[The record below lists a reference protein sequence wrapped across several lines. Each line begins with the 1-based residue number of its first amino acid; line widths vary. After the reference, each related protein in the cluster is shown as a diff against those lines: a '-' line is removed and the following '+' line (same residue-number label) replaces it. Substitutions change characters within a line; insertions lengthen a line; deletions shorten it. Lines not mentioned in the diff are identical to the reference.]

1 MEFFQPIINFFKPL
15 GDFLVE
21 SFQFITRDTQHIVM
35 FLSLIV
41 FTISLGYIV
50 FYITRRFI
58 YQNEENKR
66 KTEEEK
72 KRPREDKP
80 LDLWMRKHQTG
91 FFSYRK
97 IDELMTSTGYKYKQR
112 AKNKLVQLP
121 SEYLTDC
128 FVIAIVGGFLT
139 VGVVWAFS
147 EFTFKMVQLIAFVP
161 GFFIFLNF
169 NKWLMVNNDKGDN
182 KKMLPDINSMYETLK
197 VSATAGIPII
207 DGLAEC
213 YRQVK
218 HPRLKSAMSE
228 VSNSIHAGRNI
239 ETAINNLR
247 AQFTSPEIIQFC
259 IVIKQAL
266 ETGRQEEILTDLAA
280 NMREVQNEIN
290 HQLEESLNTKV
301 QMIQMG
307 LLFLL
312 IFTMLYATL
321 TTLTSQFSGIM

>member
-1 MEFFQPIINFFKPL
+1 MGNFIANVKYYTSTIFGNIRVFFYDLLQKFP
-15 GDFLVE
+15 
-21 SFQFITRDTQHIVM
+21 FIM
-35 FLSLIV
+35 YLIAFIAAVGV
-41 FTISLGYIV
+41 FVAIFTLAKHFDEIQAE
-50 FYITRRFI
+50 R
-58 YQNEENKR
+58 KR
-66 KTEEEK
+66 KLEEAK
-72 KRPREDKP
+72 KRPREDTKW
-80 LDLWMRKHQTG
+80 DIKMRERQTG
-91 FFSYRK
+91 FFSYRR
-97 IDELMTSTGYKYKQR
+97 IDVLMTSTGYKYKQK

-121 SEYLTDC
+121 SEYMQDC
-128 FVIAIVGGFLT
+128 FVIAIIGGIIF
-139 VGVVWAFS
+139 VGVAWALT
-147 EFTFKMVQLIAFVP
+147 EFTFKPVQLIWFIP
-161 GFFIFLNF
+161 GFFIFLRF
-169 NKWLMVNNDKGDN
+169 NDWSLTSNDKTDN

-218 HPRLKSAMSE
+218 HPRLKTAMSE
-228 VSNSIHAGRNI
+228 VSNSIHAGRDI

-259 IVIKQAL
+259 IVIRQAL
-266 ETGRQEEILTDLAA
+266 ETGRQEEILSDLAA

-312 IFTMLYATL
+312 IFTMLYATF
-321 TTLTSQFSGIM
+321 TTLTAQFGAM